1 MNLIPHLK
9 TALSGIGLTLLI
21 LSCSEPIPN
30 EHEQRY
36 LDAVDSLKL
45 YQTTSYLQK
54 EIAANPKTQDLLDL
68 SYADFKEKYN
78 WNDEEMDVFS
88 DIVQGHVSIAKT
100 LESFHPVD

>member
-1 MNLIPHLK
+1 MNRTPHLK
-9 TALSGIGLTLLI
+9 TVLSSIGLMLII
-21 LSCSEPIPN
+21 LSCADPIPN

-54 EIAANPKTQDLLDL
+54 EIIANEKTQDLLNL
-68 SYADFKEKYN
+68 SYHDFKEKYN

-88 DIVQGHVSIAKT
+88 DIVQGHVRIAKT
-100 LESFHPVD
+100 LDSFHPID